1 MGMNRPGQ
9 SNQQV
14 DQAKQMWANLT
25 RGRQIALAAAVV
37 GIIASFLP
45 WYSVSVPGYSSSI
58 SGWAGWQGYL
68 AILGFIVAAIVV
80 LLPLF
85 GRSVRGIISSLPP
98 TLTDARLVMGAG
110 IVALVG
116 GLLYLTTTNNATSTA
131 GLAGTGISA
140 GPSIGLY
147 IALVCAV
154 AIAAGGYLMQ
164 SEPDL
169 V

>member
-14 DQAKQMWANLT
+14 EQAKQMWSSLT

-37 GIIASFLP
+37 GVIVSFLP
-45 WYSVSVPGYSSSI
+45 WSSYAGTGLGQMSAWG
-58 SGWAGWQGYL
+58 GWGFL
-68 AILGFIVAAIVV
+68 AILGFLAAGAIV

-85 GRSVRGIISSLPP
+85 GRSVQALIPSLPP
-98 TLTDARLVMGAG
+98 TVTDARMVMGAG
-110 IVALVG
+110 GIAVVATLLFIVTLPHDATSGVG
-116 GLLYLTTTNNATSTA
+116 WTPSFGAYIGLLC
-131 GLAGTGISA
+131 G
-140 GPSIGLY
+140 
-147 IALVCAV
+147 V

-164 SEPDL
+164 TEPGL

>member
-1 MGMNRPGQ
+1 MGMNQPGQ
-9 SNQQV
+9 SNPQV
-14 DQAKQMWANLT
+14 QQAKQMWSNLT

-37 GIIASFLP
+37 GLIASFLP
-45 WYSVSVPGYSSSI
+45 WYTVSGLGYSGSA
-58 SGWAGWQGYL
+58 SGWSGWQGYL
-68 AILGFIVAAIVV
+68 TILGFIVAAVVV

-85 GRSVRGIISSLPP
+85 GRSARGIIPSLPP

-110 IVALVG
+110 AVALVG
-116 GLLYLTTTNNATSTA
+116 AVLYLTTANSGAGSVATA
-131 GLAGTGISA
+131 GSGISA
-140 GPSIGLY
+140 GASIGLY

-164 SEPDL
+164 TEPDL